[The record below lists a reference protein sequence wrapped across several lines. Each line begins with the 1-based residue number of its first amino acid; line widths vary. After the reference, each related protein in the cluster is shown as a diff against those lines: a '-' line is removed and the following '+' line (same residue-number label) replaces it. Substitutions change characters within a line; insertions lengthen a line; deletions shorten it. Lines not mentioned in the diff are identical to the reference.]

1 MKVKTAIALNKEKA
15 NNINEQDG
23 RVNLNDLLERR
34 KHQDHLKKILNL
46 KISIVGCIIV
56 AISFAIITIK

>member
-46 KISIVGCIIV
+46 KISIVGCIVV

>member
-34 KHQDHLKKILNL
+34 KHQDHLKKILNF
-46 KISIVGCIIV
+46 KIFIVGCIVV

>member
-1 MKVKTAIALNKEKA
+1 MKIKTAIALDKEKA

-34 KHQDHLKKILNL
+34 KHQDHLKKILNF
-46 KISIVGCIIV
+46 KIFIVGCIV
-56 AISFAIITIK
+56 AVIAFTIIIIK

>member
-1 MKVKTAIALNKEKA
+1 MRVKTAIALNKEKA

-46 KISIVGCIIV
+46 KISIVGCIVV